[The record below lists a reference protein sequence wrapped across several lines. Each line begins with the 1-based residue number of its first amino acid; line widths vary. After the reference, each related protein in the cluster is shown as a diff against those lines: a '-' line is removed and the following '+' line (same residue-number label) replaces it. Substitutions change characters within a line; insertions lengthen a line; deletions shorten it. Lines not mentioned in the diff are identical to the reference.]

1 MYILLGITLIIVV
14 LCSSLAVVFFL
25 AQRFFGA
32 PKEEKWKGF
41 KRSVLGILLVFGTMF
56 VLPALINLV
65 FSLFNKVIWGTMT
78 LNEYSKHIGDFSFPA
93 TYNFYAHLF
102 SRLPKR

>member
-1 MYILLGITLIIVV
+1 LSILLGIILIIVV
-14 LCSSLAVVFFL
+14 LCISLISVFFL

-32 PKEEKWKGF
+32 TKEEEWQGV

-56 VLPALINLV
+56 ILPSLINLV
-65 FSLFNKVIWGTMT
+65 FSFFNKVIWGSMT
-78 LNEYSKHIGDFSFPA
+78 LNEYSKHIGEFSFQP